1 MGDAISVL
9 GLLTGPPDDWTPKRA
24 DLPIRVQVELG
35 CAQEQTVELGLSVV
49 DLTGQE
55 LVRQATDLSVPAG
68 RCWIEAWLPA
78 GALASGRYSLAAQV
92 TGHDLFRSRHLLEV
106 WPGAGAGPG
115 AAPAGWRVHCSA
127 MARPPSL
134 RHVLQLRLRRPD
146 GGEPLAFRG
155 DEPVE
160 AVARLDLGDLER
172 PLLRFQVFS
181 RAGELL
187 LGTNT
192 NRWGAD
198 LGCGGEVTVR
208 VAYDRLNL
216 VPGCYLATVGL
227 WPDEA
232 APVPVEARHGY
243 HEILVE

>member
-1 MGDAISVL
+1 MGDAVSVL

-24 DLPIRVQVELG
+24 DLPIRVQVELASPG
-35 CAQEQTVELGLSVV
+35 AQTVELGLSVA

-55 LVRQATDLSVPAG
+55 LLRRAAEVTVAAG
-68 RCWIEAWLPA
+68 RCWVEAWLPA
-78 GALASGRYSLAAQV
+78 GALAPGRYSLAAWV

-106 WPGAGAGPG
+106 WPGTGSAS
-115 AAPAGWRVHCSA
+115 APAPDAWRVHREA
-127 MARPPSL
+127 MPRPPSL

-160 AVARLDLGDLER
+160 VVARLELGELAS
-172 PLLRFQVFS
+172 PLLRFQIFS

-198 LGCGGEVTVR
+198 LGRGGEVTVR

-216 VPGCYLATVGL
+216 VPGCYPATVGL
-227 WPDEA
+227 WPDES

-243 HEILVE
+243 HEVLVE